1 MMAERSGYSG
11 LQIGLHWLIAVLIL
25 VNWFL
30 GEGAEEVME
39 KIEEGAAAPGSSPHM
54 PIGLAILALVVLRIV
69 LKVVRGGPMPPG
81 APGSLQVKA
90 ALAGHAALYL
100 LMLAVP
106 LGGAMVFFAGF
117 DDLGGPHAL
126 AANLLM
132 LLAFG
137 HAVLALYHQYVV
149 KDRLLLRMMRPE

>member
-1 MMAERSGYSG
+1 MAERSGYSG

-25 VNWFL
+25 ANWFL

-39 KIEEGAAAPGSSPHM
+39 KIEEGAADPGFSLHI
-54 PIGLAILALVVLRIV
+54 PIGLLILALVVLRIV

-81 APGSLQVKA
+81 APGSLPVKA

-117 DDLGGPHAL
+117 GQFGGVHAL

-132 LLAFG
+132 VLALG
-137 HAVLALYHQYVV
+137 HALIALYHQYVV

>member
-1 MMAERSGYSG
+1 MAERSGYSG
-11 LQIGLHWLIAVLIL
+11 LQIALHWLIAVLIL

-39 KIEEGAAAPGSSPHM
+39 RIEEGATDPGFAPHI
-54 PIGLAILALVVLRIV
+54 PIGLLILVLVVLRIG

-81 APGSLQVKA
+81 APGSLAVKA

-100 LMLAVP
+100 MMLAVP

-117 DDLGGPHAL
+117 DQLGGLHGL

-132 LLAFG
+132 LLALG
-137 HAVLALYHQYVV
+137 HAVAALYHQYVV